1 MDPGSPA
8 AAIFD
13 NFRGQ
18 TTDVILSLL
27 RSHNIVPIQLP
38 VNCTDKLQ
46 PLDISVNKPMKDH
59 LKSKFQQWY
68 AQQVKKQLETVPF
81 GQVKVD
87 VGLQVIKSPSANWIK
102 SGWQTLEKRAEVA
115 VNGFRKAG
123 ILDAINL

>member
-1 MDPGSPA
+1 M
-8 AAIFD
+8 
-13 NFRGQ
+13 
-18 TTDVILSLL
+18 
-27 RSHNIVPIQLP
+27 PIQLP
-38 VNCTDKLQ
+38 ANCTDKLQ

-68 AQQVKKQLETVPF
+68 AQEVKKQLETVPF

-87 VGLQVIKSPSANWIK
+87 VGLQVIKSPSANWII